1 LKTCRYP
8 TIMLACVVTIL
19 AACASGGSPGATA
32 DSTSPDPAPAP
43 GALAIIP
50 ASLQLAPGDSAQLAA
65 VIDDS
70 AVEVSWA
77 VEEDGGGTVSDAGV
91 YTAAGSEGTFHVVAA
106 SRVDTSKKATT
117 VVSVKKAAPPAP
129 SSQGTGT
136 AYQATYLTGVTGG
149 GAMPSW
155 TGAVVTASCAG
166 DGSTD
171 DTACLQGAANAARDQ
186 GKPLVI
192 PATSSYYRVTGP
204 VTIST
209 SVGGVGG
216 MPTIRQTNTSA
227 TWGQQKILILARG
240 MSGWIWNLH
249 LVGTFDGSNAVT
261 EFGANIDVG
270 NVNGVTI
277 KGNLLENAMGDSI
290 GTDISQW
297 DGGSTSSNVLVDG
310 NTMRN
315 PYRCAVAFVQN
326 QRSWVVVNNV
336 IEKPVNFVSGID
348 VEPEGSGSVQGVE
361 VAYNRFVMDNR
372 TPNPNRGA
380 DGKAF
385 FAWQT
390 AANPAPGGSFWLHN
404 NYGTFGT
411 GFFGASGSFSDVH
424 QDSNVE
430 GQSVP

>member
-1 LKTCRYP
+1 MTCRYP
-8 TIMLACVVTIL
+8 TIMLAAVVTVL
-19 AACASGGSPGATA
+19 AACASGASPGATG
-32 DSTSPDPAPAP
+32 DSSTPPPAP
-43 GALAIIP
+43 GALVVIP
-50 ASLQLAPGDSAQLAA
+50 AALQLAPGDSAQLAA
-65 VIDDS
+65 VVDDS
-70 AVEVSWA
+70 AVEVSWY
-77 VEEDGGGTVSDAGV
+77 VEEDGGGTVTDAGV

-106 SRVDTSKKATT
+106 SRIDGA
-117 VVSVKKAAPPAP
+117 KKAATVVNVKRAP
-129 SSQGTGT
+129 SQPSTQGTGT
-136 AYQATYLTGVTGG
+136 SYQASYLTGVTGG
-149 GAMPSW
+149 GAMPNWS
-155 TGAVVTASCAG
+155 GDVVTASCAG
-166 DGSTD
+166 DGATD
-171 DTACLQGAANAARDQ
+171 DTACLQAAANAARDQ
-186 GKPLVI
+186 GKPLAI
-192 PATSSYYRVTGP
+192 PAKSSFYRVSGP
-204 VTIST
+204 VTVST

-216 MPTIRQTNTSA
+216 MPTIKQTNTSA

-270 NVNGVTI
+270 TVNGVTI
-277 KGNLLENAMGDSI
+277 KGNLLENAMGDSV

-315 PYRCAVAFVQN
+315 PYRCAVAFVAN
-326 QRSWVVVNNV
+326 QRNWVVVNNL

-372 TPNPNRGA
+372 TPNPARGA

-390 AANPAPGGSFWLHN
+390 PANPAPGGNFWLHH

-411 GFFGASGSFSDVH
+411 GFFGSAGSFYDIR
-424 QDSNVE
+424 QDTNVE
-430 GQSVP
+430 GQGVPQ